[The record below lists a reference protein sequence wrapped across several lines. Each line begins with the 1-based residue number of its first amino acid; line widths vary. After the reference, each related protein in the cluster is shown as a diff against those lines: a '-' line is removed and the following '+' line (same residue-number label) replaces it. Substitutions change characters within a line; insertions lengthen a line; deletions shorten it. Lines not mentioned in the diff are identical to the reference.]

1 MERQDAW
8 ADLGGTA
15 RCMGRFMSNGG
26 VRGRRCAKRKGAR
39 TELAGSTGLISS
51 NKALRKCFQYI
62 KISKTGL
69 FAVREPVA
77 YVLIKSHTVK
87 TIVEHPVYPVVIII
101 CAERDFFH

>member
-1 MERQDAW
+1 
-8 ADLGGTA
+8 
-15 RCMGRFMSNGG
+15 MSNGG
-26 VRGRRCAKRKGAR
+26 GRGRRCAKRKGTL
-39 TELAGSTGLISS
+39 TELAGSSGLISS
-51 NKALRKCFQYI
+51 NKVLRKCFQYI

-87 TIVEHPVYPVVIII
+87 TIVEQPVYPVVIII

>member
-1 MERQDAW
+1 
-8 ADLGGTA
+8 
-15 RCMGRFMSNGG
+15 MGRFMSNGG
-26 VRGRRCAKRKGAR
+26 VRGWRWAKRKGTL
-39 TELAGSTGLISS
+39 TELAGSSGLISS

>member
-1 MERQDAW
+1 M
-8 ADLGGTA
+8 GGF
-15 RCMGRFMSNGG
+15 RWNGKI
-26 VRGRRCAKRKGAR
+26 RGPIYVKRRGAR
-39 TELAGSTGLISS
+39 TALGKTERHPDRACRQLWSVSS